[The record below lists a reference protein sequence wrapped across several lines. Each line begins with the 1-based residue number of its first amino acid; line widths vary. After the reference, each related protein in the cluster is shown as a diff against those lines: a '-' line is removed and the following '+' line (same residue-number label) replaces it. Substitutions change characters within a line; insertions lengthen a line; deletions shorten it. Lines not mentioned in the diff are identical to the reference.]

1 MAFDLSSFLGGEKAS
16 TSESTLST
24 ITPQQLEQL
33 NALFAGL
40 GEQAAGLQQPLN
52 RQDITEVF
60 QRNVVDPGR
69 ETFAESERVAQ
80 SQSPF
85 FSTDVARAGAQRFE
99 DFNESLLRS
108 RSQFAFESEQSFRE
122 LEAQRQG
129 LSIQA
134 QQTMAALLQI
144 PQIENIVT
152 ANPGV
157 MGALMAILS
166 GGAAAGGAALGA
178 SLGKPTP

>member
-1 MAFDLSSFLGGEKAS
+1 MAFNLGEFLTGTDPS
-16 TSESTLST
+16 TTTQTLST
-24 ITPQQLEQL
+24 LTPQQLEQL

-40 GEQAAGLQQPLN
+40 GEQAAGLQQPLQ
-52 RQDITEVF
+52 RQEIGEVF

-80 SQSPF
+80 SQNPF

-108 RSQFAFESEQSFRE
+108 RSQFAFESEQSFRQ

-152 ANPGV
+152 ANPGA

-166 GGAAAGGAALGA
+166 GASTGAGIVGGTAIAKA
-178 SLGKPTP
+178 IV